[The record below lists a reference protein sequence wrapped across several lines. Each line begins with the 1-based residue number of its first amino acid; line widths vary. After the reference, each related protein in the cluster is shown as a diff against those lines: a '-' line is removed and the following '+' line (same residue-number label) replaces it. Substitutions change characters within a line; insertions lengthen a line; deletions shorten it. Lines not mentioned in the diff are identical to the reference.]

1 MPRMNALTSNLHDLV
16 YTVIAH
22 PSTAR
27 ALVVFDD
34 QSILARTITQ
44 GYREVIPEATFL
56 DFQGATPDQIRQTID
71 QLHPRDL
78 VVLVQSSSFRLNE
91 FRFRLELFN
100 RSLAVV
106 EHVHI
111 GRLPEHEHQLYVDSL
126 AYDKNYYRTVGPDLK
141 ARIDRAERAVVIS
154 SGGELVYTTSF
165 EDAKLNIGDYSKMKN
180 IGGQFPIGEVFTEPK
195 DFTQV
200 NGTVGLF
207 AFGSRDFRV
216 SSVDEPIILTI
227 TGGQITK
234 VENAPANF
242 QSILDEIQ
250 LTEPL
255 WVREL
260 GFGMNRAMTKE
271 RRLNDVGSYER
282 MCGIHLSL
290 GQKHTIYAKPGMP
303 KRSSR
308 YHVDVFVDTRS
319 VTLDGVEIFNGS
331 SYTN

>member
-1 MPRMNALTSNLHDLV
+1 MNTLTSNLHDLV
-16 YTVIAH
+16 FTIIAH
-22 PSTAR
+22 PSSAH

-34 QSILARTITQ
+34 QSSLARTITQ
-44 GYREVIPEATFL
+44 GYRDVIPEATFL
-56 DFQGATPDQIRQTID
+56 DFQSASPDEIRQTID

-78 VVLVQSSSFRLNE
+78 VILVQSTSFRLNE

-100 RSLAVV
+100 RSLAVI
-106 EHVHI
+106 EHVHL
-111 GRLPEHEHQLYVDSL
+111 GRLPEYEHQTYVDSL
-126 AYDKNYYRTVGPDLK
+126 AYDEGYYRTVGPALK
-141 ARIDRAERAVVIS
+141 ARIDRAMNAIVGS
-154 SGGELVYTTSF
+154 SAGELVYETAF
-165 EDAKLNIGDYSKMKN
+165 EEAKLNIGEYSGMKN

-195 DFTQV
+195 DFTRV

-207 AFGSRDFRV
+207 AFGARDFRV
-216 SSVDEPIILTI
+216 TSVEQPIVLTI
-227 TGGQITK
+227 EQGQIIK
-234 VENAPANF
+234 VDTAPADF

-308 YHVDVFVDTRS
+308 YHVDVFVDSRS
-319 VTLDGVEIFNGS
+319 VTLDGVEIFDGRR
-331 SYTN
+331 YAI